1 MKNYELQ
8 FLASF
13 VGGIKIG
20 SVSNKETRAIIT
32 RNHLALYR
40 KAKAIGEDLD
50 ELRKK
55 YFDGKDEEIKA
66 YNEHLA
72 KIAKETNE
80 KARKAL
86 ESAVNKEMADLI
98 KSYNESVNDLHNQ
111 ECECSLEA
119 LSIEAFGELVADA
132 EVSVITPDGK
142 TQPVTLADYPFFQEC
157 GLIKEAE

>member
-1 MKNYELQ
+1 
-8 FLASF
+8 
-13 VGGIKIG
+13 
-20 SVSNKETRAIIT
+20 
-32 RNHLALYR
+32 
-40 KAKAIGEDLD
+40 
-50 ELRKK
+50 
-55 YFDGKDEEIKA
+55 
-66 YNEHLA
+66 

-86 ESAVNKEMADLI
+86 ESAINKEMADLI